1 MATCLDTLQS
11 RPISVD
17 RNRIDLTW
25 ERTQEQA
32 MHAFKNNHAALARAH
47 WAKALQIAE
56 RHFERGD
63 PRLAASLSNHAF
75 ALLRQN
81 QMHQANLYFR
91 RSIEAWEESWRWIPW
106 MAPSSGG
113 DEAAPYDRRTQDVFY
128 ALVRSGQAITEA
140 LWRER
145 CLPEVGGDDWPAVK
159 PKTMNDIRR
168 LFSAVFLMPTAK
180 NRRAA

>member
-1 MATCLDTLQS
+1 MTTCIDNLQS
-11 RPISVD
+11 RPITVD

-32 MHAFKNNHAALARAH
+32 MHAFRSNHPAAARAH

-81 QMHQANLYFR
+81 QMHQASTYFR
-91 RSIEAWEESWRWIPW
+91 RAIDAWEESWCWIPW
-106 MAPSSGG
+106 MTPSSNES
-113 DEAAPYDRRTQDVFY
+113 EAAPYDRQTQDAFY
-128 ALVRSGQAITEA
+128 ALVRQGQAITEA
-140 LWRER
+140 LWREQ

-159 PKTMNDIRR
+159 PKAMNDIRR

-180 NRRAA
+180 AQRAA